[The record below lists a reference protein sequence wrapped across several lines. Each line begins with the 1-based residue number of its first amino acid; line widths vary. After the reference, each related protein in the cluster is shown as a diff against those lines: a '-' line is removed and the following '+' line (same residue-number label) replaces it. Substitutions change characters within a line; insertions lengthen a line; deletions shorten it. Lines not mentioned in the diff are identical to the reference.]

1 MVWWF
6 SMAWKRKDTVEDI
19 NVKQGSDAD
28 TMLLC
33 WNSIHK
39 KRRKR
44 AAPCR
49 RQNVIYGV
57 KQPRHRV
64 WGQRKHENPAHCSLL
79 KVSFKAPTQLCCYLS
94 RKDIISKWASDCLFS
109 RGYKIGFIEMRT
121 ELRANDLCQ
130 NIQTFWLILSFI
142 CSSPRL

>member
-1 MVWWF
+1 MDLFRELLYNISHKEKKKAKGKKNSQLILVMVWWF

-33 WNSIHK
+33 QNSIRK
-39 KRRKR
+39 QRRKH

-57 KQPRHRV
+57 KQP
-64 WGQRKHENPAHCSLL
+64 
-79 KVSFKAPTQLCCYLS
+79 
-94 RKDIISKWASDCLFS
+94 
-109 RGYKIGFIEMRT
+109 
-121 ELRANDLCQ
+121 
-130 NIQTFWLILSFI
+130 
-142 CSSPRL
+142 